1 MTVSGGRLASAKYQR
16 AIAGLVMAQSSEWSL
31 DLREHEFDETEALRR
46 ALWGTSCLVSL
57 NGLVLKDNADVN
69 INRSLQRDRWP
80 AAPGFCPDGGR
91 WLMPPSACRRAGCLA
106 CFAGRKEFEV

>member
-31 DLREHEFDETEALRR
+31 DLREHEFDKTEALRR

-57 NGLVLKDNADVN
+57 NGLALKDDAEVN
-69 INRSLQRDRWP
+69 INMSLQRDRWLP
-80 AAPGFCPDGGR
+80 QAFARMVADG
-91 WLMPPSACRRAGCLA
+91 
-106 CFAGRKEFEV
+106 